1 MASPLATWKSR
12 PRFERQS
19 AWALLAAAN
28 GRWPARYSRALQVP
42 SFFMGWGATE
52 AAIPWA
58 ALNAY
63 RTVGAIRR
71 GEHRSPSGKVAI
83 AAQLA
88 SIAAAASFVA
98 EGRRADE
105 EFAAA
110 LAPWLDDRTLAERP
124 SSVRAGAWLPVLY
137 GGRNRRVRTRG
148 ISYGDGGPRLSLDV
162 YEPLDAPQPGTRRP
176 AIVQIHGGAWA
187 IGDKREQGIPLL
199 NHLAAN
205 GWVGFNVNYRLSPKV
220 RAPEHLIDCKRAIA
234 WIRDHAE
241 DYGIDPD
248 FICVT
253 GGSAGGHLS
262 AMCALTANDPRFQP
276 GFETSDTSVQAAV
289 PFYGA
294 YDMADTSR
302 MVKGYRETFLEPVV
316 FGVKYASDP
325 TPFEDYSPINHVRAD
340 APPMMILHGTRDA
353 LIPIEAARPFA
364 QRLGEVSESAVVW
377 VELDG
382 AQHAF
387 DIFPSP
393 RTVRTIEYVE
403 RFLDACHRGVIK

>member
-1 MASPLATWKSR
+1 MASPLAAWKSR

-19 AWALLAAAN
+19 AWALLAAIN
-28 GRWPARYSRALQVP
+28 GRRPARYSRYFQVP
-42 SFFMGWGATE
+42 SFFMSWGATE
-52 AAIPWA
+52 AAVPWA
-58 ALNAY
+58 ALNAV

-71 GEHRSPSGKVAI
+71 GEHRSASGKAAV

-88 SIAAAASFVA
+88 AIGAAASFVV
-98 EGRRADE
+98 EGRRTDE
-105 EFAAA
+105 QFNAA
-110 LAPWLDDRTLAERP
+110 LAPWLDDQTIRDRP
-124 SSVRAGAWLPVLY
+124 SSVRAGAVVPLFY
-137 GGRNRRVRTRG
+137 GGRNRRSRSRG
-148 ISYGDGGPRLSLDV
+148 IPFSPESRGLRLDV
-162 YEPLDAPQPGTRRP
+162 YEPLTSARPDERRP

-187 IGDKREQGIPLL
+187 VGDKREQGIPLL

-205 GWVGFNVNYRLSPKV
+205 GWVGFNVNYRLSPRV

-234 WIRDHAE
+234 WIRDHAD

-262 AMCALTANDPRFQP
+262 ALCALTANDAEFQP
-276 GFETSDTSVQAAV
+276 GFEDADTSVQAAV

-294 YDMADTSR
+294 YDMADTSL

-316 FGVKYASDP
+316 FGSRFSDDP
-325 TPFEDYSPINHVRAD
+325 TPFEKYSPIRRVRPD
-340 APPMMILHGTRDA
+340 APPMMIIHGTRDA

-387 DIFPSP
+387 DIFPSA

-403 RFLDACHRGVIK
+403 RFLDGCHRGVIK